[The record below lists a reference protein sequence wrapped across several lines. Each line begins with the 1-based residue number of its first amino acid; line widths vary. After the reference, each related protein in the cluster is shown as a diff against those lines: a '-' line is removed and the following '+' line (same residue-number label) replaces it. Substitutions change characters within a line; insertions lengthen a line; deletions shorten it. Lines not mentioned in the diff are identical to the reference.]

1 MAVAAFILGGIVGL
15 IGVIATLMLT
25 DAGWG
30 MSLMVYFGLGYAVP
44 GVALGA
50 LLLRAGI
57 RSRSDAEG
65 SRHARKARVSRP

>member
-15 IGVIATLMLT
+15 IGAIATLMLT

-30 MSLMVYFGLGYAVP
+30 TAVMVYFGLGYAVP
-44 GVALGA
+44 GLAVGG
-50 LLLRAGI
+50 LLIRAGI
-57 RSRSDAEG
+57 RSRNDAEG